1 MSQMMKGFLV
11 YTPFILRR
19 KAQAVMAVDSQVA
32 EQSNKA
38 NFRLRPARPE
48 EAEAIQVVARETW
61 EATYA
66 GIVLPEVRVSFV
78 ETSYSPQA
86 LRRSIS
92 REGQDHWFWVAEEI
106 SPEPEIIGFAEV
118 YLRPTIAPDAELTR
132 IYVRPG
138 WQKKGVGK
146 ALLEALIQE
155 LRALRPGL
163 RPPRLWLSVAAE
175 NHQAIAF
182 YELRGF
188 QYKND
193 FEANLPGQKLAM
205 QEFVLEI

>member
-1 MSQMMKGFLV
+1 MKGFLV
-11 YTPFILRR
+11 YTPFVR
-19 KAQAVMAVDSQVA
+19 KAQAVMAVSNQVA
-32 EQSNKA
+32 VQSNMTA
-38 NFRLRPARPE
+38 RFRLRPARSSE
-48 EAEAIQVVARETW
+48 TGAIQAVARETW
-61 EATYA
+61 EATYSE
-66 GIVLPEVRVSFV
+66 IVLPEVRADFI
-78 ETSYSPQA
+78 TNSYSAQN
-86 LRRSIS
+86 LRNSID
-92 REGQDHWFWVAEEI
+92 REGVDNWFWVAEEI
-106 SPEPEIIGFAEV
+106 SSSPEIIGFAQV

-132 IYVRPG
+132 IYVRPA

-182 YELRGF
+182 YERRGF
-188 QYKND
+188 QHKRN